1 MSKIRIKMGAI
12 ELEYEGSDDFLKEE
26 LPILLDKLYALA
38 PFASSESQ
46 GKGVVVDESEEVGF
60 SSAGPRGTKSEIGT
74 TSSIAADLDAKTG
87 PDLALAAAV
96 RLTLGLGKASFSRK
110 ELLTEMQSATS
121 YYNKNMSGNLSKM
134 LTAMIKDKVVRE
146 VAKDTFSLSAE
157 KKRDMEKRF
166 GS

>member
-1 MSKIRIKMGAI
+1 MSKIRLKMGGV
-12 ELEYEGSDDFLKEE
+12 ELEYEGSDDFLREE

-38 PFASSESQ
+38 SFVSS
-46 GKGVVVDESEEVGF
+46 
-60 SSAGPRGTKSEIGT
+60 GPRENGAGIDEGGQKGGEAGAGIANPGQIGT

-121 YYNKNMSGNLSKM
+121 YYNKNMSSNLSTM
-134 LTAMIKDKVVRE
+134 LVAMIKNKILRE
-146 VAKDTFSLSAE
+146 VAKDTFSLSAD
-157 KKRDMEKRF
+157 KKRDMENRF